1 MNKSEIVWAKASQLL
16 ADTHL
21 FDSELGR
28 VQGVTPIAYPQGME
42 LPATFREEAC
52 FRGEYEQGVRNTLEY
67 LVHGRISLCYRLR
80 GCSWARKF
88 NGPAPQ
94 FEPSYTHCLRVTN
107 YLLADADLPHR
118 KGRLN
123 QVSRYTPSS
132 ALICACLM
140 VGLPIRSRKKSEY
153 PEVRL
158 GKPWAIAGVQPEQ
171 FTKSSDET
179 MARFWRWV
187 VQQERS
193 DSRVEEFIRSAVE
206 RLYEGSTLLEME
218 DFVRNESTDT
228 QNAFH
233 MFWDKFGVSSA
244 LAYSFS
250 RKSSQHKVGFLAGHI
265 EISDDYDDI
274 NAVEIEESFLSKKAS
289 GNAAD

>member
-1 MNKSEIVWAKASQLL
+1 MNKSEIAWAKASQLL
-16 ADTHL
+16 ADTH
-21 FDSELGR
+21 FFQSELNR
-28 VQGVTPIAYPQGME
+28 VQGKNLVAYPQEME
-42 LPATFREEAC
+42 LPATFREEA
-52 FRGEYEQGVRNTLEY
+52 RLHKQYEHGVRNTLEY

-80 GCSWARKF
+80 GCSWARTF
-88 NGPAPQ
+88 NGPAPP

-107 YLLADADLPHR
+107 YLLADEALVRRTGKLD
-118 KGRLN
+118 
-123 QVSRYTPSS
+123 QVNRHTPSS

-140 VGLPIRSRKKSEY
+140 VGLPIRTRMKSEY

-158 GKPWAIAGVQPEQ
+158 GKPWAIAGVQPEK

-193 DSRVEEFIRSAVE
+193 DSGVEEFIRSTVE

-218 DFVRNESTDT
+218 DFVRNGSTDT
-228 QNAFH
+228 QNVFH
-233 MFWDKFGVSSA
+233 MFRDKFGVSSSR
-244 LAYSFS
+244 AYSFR

-265 EISDDYDDI
+265 EVPDDFDDM
-274 NAVEIEESFLSKKAS
+274 NAVEIEVSFLSNNAS
-289 GNAAD
+289 